1 MATGAEAE
9 DLLEERSSARDRGRS
24 GSSRSSFWRR
34 EWFVKSTPWE
44 DHKRGGQ
51 VNFVTLTQNNWPS
64 GRGATLR
71 WTNVK
76 LPPPINPE
84 CLGHGR
90 HWVVNCNL
98 TLTRH
103 QLDGS
108 CRSCSA
114 LGPRDTSR
122 VLGHEVSTA
131 LLPKGHLNS
140 WWPLLAGLLWSSRSQ
155 ENCRQS
161 SINKKRSDGKVD
173 FYPPLKI
180 QEHWRYRNTGDTG
193 TLEIL
198 EHWRCWTLR
207 I

>member
-1 MATGAEAE
+1 M
-9 DLLEERSSARDRGRS
+9 
-24 GSSRSSFWRR
+24 
-34 EWFVKSTPWE
+34 K
-44 DHKRGGQ
+44 
-51 VNFVTLTQNNWPS
+51 NNWPS
-64 GRGATLR
+64 GRGATSR

-76 LPPPINPE
+76 LPLPDNPQ

-131 LLPKGHLNS
+131 LLPNGHHDS
-140 WWPLLAGLLWSSRSQ
+140 WWPLLAGLLWSRRSQ
-155 ENCRQS
+155 EICRQS
-161 SINKKRSDGKVD
+161 SINKKRSDSGVD
-173 FYPPLKI
+173 FYLPLKRM
-180 QEHWRYRNTGDTG
+180 ELWRYRNAGDTG
-193 TLEIL
+193 TLEIQ
-198 EHWRCWTLR
+198 EHWRNWNTEDAGHWR
-207 I
+207 SRRQ